1 MRPYDDLY
9 KSFAR
14 CTKANE
20 DNHDSLVAIR
30 SFLMVE
36 MFDAARECWDEV
48 SHDDQRAIWIAT
60 SKGGWFTTKERHLMK
75 TWEYRYEDTRSYFES
90 G

>member
-14 CTKANE
+14 TTKANE

-30 SFLMVE
+30 SFLSVE

-48 SHDDQRAIWIAT
+48 GNDDQKAIWIAT
-60 SKGGWFTTKERHLMK
+60 SKGGWFTPRERAQMK
-75 TWEYRYEDTRSYFES
+75 SWKYDWQQLQHWSD